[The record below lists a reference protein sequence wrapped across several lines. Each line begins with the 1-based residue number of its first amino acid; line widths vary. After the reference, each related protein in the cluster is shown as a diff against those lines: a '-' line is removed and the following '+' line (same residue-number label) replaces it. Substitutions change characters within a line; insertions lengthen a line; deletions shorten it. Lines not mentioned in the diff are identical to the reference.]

1 MVRLPER
8 RGRVCG
14 WSELVGKEIVNTY
27 DGTRLGT
34 VGDSDLIIDT
44 ESGEIDSIILP
55 NKGNLINFW
64 VDRQHLIIPWETV
77 KKIGNEVI
85 IVDLD
90 ETHPRLRRYS
100 I

>member
-1 MVRLPER
+1 LRL
-8 RGRVCG
+8 
-14 WSELVGKEIVNTY
+14 SELVGKEIVNTY

-34 VGDSDLIIDT
+34 VGDSDLIIDV
-44 ESGEIDSIILP
+44 ENGEIDSIVLP
-55 NKGNLINFW
+55 NRGNFLNFW